1 MIFERLWHAFV
12 MAFVGTLCVLFVGLL
27 GALIVSISTEQHA
40 FDSRIW
46 VVDSR
51 VYQGSTLIG
60 VCGGQPPTRE
70 TLPKSDDPSVDV
82 TWYPECPR

>member
-1 MIFERLWHAFV
+1 MTFFERLWHAFI

-27 GALIVSISTEQHA
+27 GTLIVRISSEQHA

-60 VCGGQPPTRE
+60 VCGGQPPVKM
-70 TLPKSDDPSVDV
+70 PVSDDPSVDV

>member
-1 MIFERLWHAFV
+1 MADRIAATLWASFAV
-12 MAFVGTLCVLFVGLL
+12 AFVGLL
-27 GALIVSISTEQHA
+27 GALIVSISREQHA
-40 FDSRIW
+40 FDSCIW

-60 VCGGQPPTRE
+60 VCGGQPPAKM
-70 TLPKSDDPSVDV
+70 PVSDDPSVDV